1 MVMGLSLIRQNG
13 SGAHDPFL
21 FLYIDGRYAKRGE
34 LMIMK
39 QTYFIVIVA
48 ALFLCCMCVPVG
60 AVMQEVTLKGP
71 VATVNQLKNTIT
83 IGHPQQYGCI
93 YPASGTPVCTYTP
106 LSVES
111 LTGTV
116 PDVSAFSV
124 FKTGDTVVAT
134 SIGGAGETWITLAK
148 LFGSRPNEEFVT
160 DIVGDMG
167 TIPTPLIGNYALDA
181 TTVPDCTACTGTT
194 CTATSA
200 NVTVMSEGKEVFVM
214 TLKAGESFTYNGRN
228 DGSGVAVTF
237 VRGEAL
243 SVTCPGKGGM
253 TGPQAISVYVVRI
266 VPPISAAQT
275 NIRTA
280 TTTRPDEALTT
291 PLPPIAS
298 TPAVV
303 PVTTKAGMLPLAVI
317 GAIGIVVLTLVMK
330 RR

>member
-1 MVMGLSLIRQNG
+1 
-13 SGAHDPFL
+13 
-21 FLYIDGRYAKRGE
+21 
-34 LMIMK
+34 MIMK
-39 QTYFIVIVA
+39 QTCHVVIVA
-48 ALFLCCMCVPVG
+48 ALFLCCMCVPAG
-60 AVMQEVTLKGP
+60 AVIQEVTLKGT
-71 VATVNQLKNTIT
+71 VATLNQARNSIT
-83 IGHPQQYGCI
+83 IEHPLQYGCN
-93 YPASGTPVCTYTP
+93 YPASGTPACTYTP
-106 LSVES
+106 MSVES

-167 TIPTPLIGNYALDA
+167 TIPAPFIGNYALDA
-181 TTVPDCTACTGTT
+181 TTVPDCLACTGTT

-200 NVTVMSEGKEVFVM
+200 NVTFVSEGKEVFVKVLM
-214 TLKAGESFTYNGRN
+214 PSESFTYNGRN

-237 VRGEAL
+237 VKGEAL
-243 SVTCPGKGGM
+243 SATCPGKGGM

-266 VPPISAAQT
+266 VPPISAALV

-280 TTTRPDEALTT
+280 TTTRPDEELSPSAAT
-291 PLPPIAS
+291 S
-298 TPAVV
+298 SAVQ
-303 PVTTKAGMLPLAVI
+303 VTTKEGMLPSAASTSIPATKSGMLPLAVI
-317 GAIGIVVLTLVMK
+317 GAIGLAGLTLVMK